1 MTKFDFDIN
10 AIMKARYAK
19 IQKKFTEE
27 KIDVFLGTSLRSI
40 TYAGNVYQSFAW
52 YVNTC
57 ILIPAKGE
65 PMLVGP
71 LSDVNRIAAESWV
84 SKVESWNPPFGDIP
98 ARRFEDVLID
108 YFKANKFEEATIGI
122 EGNISYLLRT
132 ALEKALPKAK
142 FVIADNATVDC
153 MVVKDEMELAYMRKV
168 GELCTLGFETLRD
181 NIRPGISETELV
193 GIMEARLR
201 KAGCTGWWVP
211 NQAGCGE
218 KVTLDHYP
226 SDASIIQP
234 NHYVKAGVHAT
245 YRLYCGDICNVFA
258 LRKAEPEY
266 VKLCKTSEDAAQK
279 TLDAM
284 KPGVKC
290 NELYFVY
297 QKYMA
302 DHGYE
307 KCCDWYLGH
316 GLGTAHQAPL
326 LSPHDPTVLQKD
338 MVVVLNALTQTSWN
352 SYINEVMV
360 IITDDGYELI
370 THNPLGLVQ
379 L

>member
-1 MTKFDFDIN
+1 MYEINDIL
-10 AIMKARYAK
+10 KKRYAK
-19 IQKKFTEE
+19 IQNALKEE
-27 KIDVFLGTSLRSI
+27 HIDVFLGTSLRSL

-57 ILIPAKGE
+57 ILIPASGGA
-65 PMLVGP
+65 MLVGP
-71 LSDVNRIAAESWV
+71 LSDVARIASESWITR
-84 SKVESWNPPFGDIP
+84 VESWNPQFGDIP
-98 ARRFEDVLID
+98 ARKFEDVLID
-108 YFKANKFEEATIGI
+108 YFKANKLDGAVIGV
-122 EGNISYLLRT
+122 EGNIAYGLRT
-132 ALEKALPKAK
+132 ALEQALPKAK
-142 FVIADNATVDC
+142 FVVADGPMVDC
-153 MVVKDEMELAYMRKV
+153 MLVKDEMELDYMRKV
-168 GELCTLGFETLRD
+168 GALCTLGFETLRD
-181 NIRPGISETELV
+181 NIRPGITETELV
-193 GIMEARLR
+193 GIMEATLR

-211 NQAGCGE
+211 NQAGTGE
-218 KVTLDHYP
+218 KVLLDHYP
-226 SDASIIQP
+226 ADTVIQP

-245 YRLYCGDICNVFA
+245 YKLYCGDICNVFA
-258 LRKAEPEY
+258 LRKAEPSY
-266 VKLCKTSEDAAQK
+266 VKLCKTAEDAAQK

-284 KPGVKC
+284 RPGVKC

-316 GLGTAHQAPL
+316 GLGTAHHAPL

-338 MVVVLNALTQTSWN
+338 MIVVLNSLAQVEGEN
-352 SYINEVMV
+352 SYINEVMA
-360 IITDDGYELI
+360 IITDDGHELI

>member
-1 MTKFDFDIN
+1 MYAINDI
-10 AIMKARYAK
+10 MQQRYAR
-19 IQKKFTEE
+19 IQKKLRDER
-27 KIDVFLGTSLRSI
+27 IDVFLGTSLRSI

-52 YVNTC
+52 YVNTS
-57 ILIPAKGE
+57 ILIPAAGE
-65 PMLVGP
+65 AMLVGP
-71 LSDVNRIAAESWV
+71 LSDVNRIAKESWI
-84 SKVESWNPPFGDIP
+84 SRVESWNPQFGDIP
-98 ARRFEDVLID
+98 PRKFEDVLID
-108 YFKANKFEEATIGI
+108 YFKANKFAEGVIGI
-122 EGNISYLLRT
+122 EGNISHHLRT
-132 ALEKALPKAK
+132 TLEKAMPRAK
-142 FVIADNATVDC
+142 FVNCDDAMVEC
-153 MVVKDEMELAYMRKV
+153 MVVKDAMELDYMRKV
-168 GELCTLGFETLRD
+168 GKLCTLGFETLRD

-193 GIMEARLR
+193 GIMEAVLR

-211 NQAGCGE
+211 NQAGTGE
-218 KVTLDHYP
+218 KVLLDHYP
-226 SDASIIQP
+226 SDDAIIQP

-258 LRKAEPEY
+258 LRKAEPDY
-266 VKLCKTSEDAAQK
+266 VKLCKTAEDAAQK

-297 QKYMA
+297 QKHMA
-302 DHGYE
+302 DNGYE
-307 KCCDWYLGH
+307 RCCDWYLGH
-316 GLGTAHQAPL
+316 GLGTAHHAPL

-338 MVVVLNALTQTSWN
+338 MVVVLNSLAQTDWN
-352 SYINEVMV
+352 SYINEVMA